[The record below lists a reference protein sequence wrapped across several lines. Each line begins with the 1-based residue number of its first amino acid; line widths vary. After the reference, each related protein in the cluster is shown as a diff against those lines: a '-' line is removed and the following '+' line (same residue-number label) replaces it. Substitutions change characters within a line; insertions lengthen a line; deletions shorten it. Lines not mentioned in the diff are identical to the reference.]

1 MKLLIA
7 LTGCMLWA
15 APLLAE
21 TYTWVDENG
30 TYNFTEDYARV
41 PKKYRKSVGKRG
53 DMAAEPAKKEPV
65 APESAPQLLPGQ
77 GPKNRAS
84 EKQEAAGGTFG
95 GKSLDQWK
103 QELGELEA
111 AMQVI
116 NRRVDELDAELK
128 LLQGKPSNREQA
140 RALVAERN
148 SLVTQF
154 NELRKQYN
162 QQVENARKA
171 GITVNL
177 K

>member
-53 DMAAEPAKKEPV
+53 DMAGEPAKKEP
-65 APESAPQLLPGQ
+65 AATASAPKFPPGES
-77 GPKNRAS
+77 PKNTAS
-84 EKQEAAGGTFG
+84 EKQESAGGSFG
-95 GKSLDQWK
+95 GKSFDQWK
-103 QELGELEA
+103 QELGEREA
-111 AMQVI
+111 AMWAI
-116 NRRVDELDAELK
+116 RTRIDEIDAVVKSKTSDKEHTHALLSERSK
-128 LLQGKPSNREQA
+128 LFE
-140 RALVAERN
+140 
-148 SLVTQF
+148 QF
-154 NELRKQYN
+154 NELRKQYD